1 MNPPANLSDI
11 ENRLQRKSWWAMLFI
26 LPIARRL
33 SLFFINR
40 TGISPNAIT
49 LGSFIFVVGAAIAF
63 SSGSYTGM
71 IIGAILFEINYLF
84 DCVDGT
90 VARVKQLGT
99 PLGAY
104 LDPVLDR
111 WRIVILS
118 LSLAWGQYTV
128 TGSMTTV
135 WLLFCYLGL
144 NNLILFTRSAQEK
157 ALEKMQL
164 GSTMGVDFARST
176 SGKGILSWWFS
187 KTSDR
192 NIMPYYHDIE
202 LDALV
207 FVVGPILNQ
216 VTICLVTANVLAL
229 ILIAVLNVIFL
240 VSLKAWKGAS

>member
-1 MNPPANLSDI
+1 MQIHYTLS
-11 ENRLQRKSWWAMLFI
+11 EVEKVLQRKSWWAMLFI

-63 SSGSYTGM
+63 SSGSPAGL
-71 IIGAILFEINYLF
+71 IIGAVLFEINYLF

-118 LSLAWGQYTV
+118 LSLAWGQYAV
-128 TGSMTTV
+128 TGSTTTV
-135 WLLFCYLGL
+135 WLLFCYLGM

-157 ALEKMQL
+157 ALDKL
-164 GSTMGVDFARST
+164 GTESRMGVDLARSST
-176 SGKGILSWWFS
+176 RSTFLRWWFS
-187 KTSDR
+187 KTVDR
-192 NIMPYYHDIE
+192 NVMPYYHDIE

-216 VTICLVTANVLAL
+216 VTVCLVAANVLAL
-229 ILIAVLNVIFL
+229 ILIVVLNAMFL
-240 VSLKAWKGAS
+240 TSLKDWKGAS